1 MPKSHW
7 SAGNPEEGGGG
18 GRGEH
23 RGHDTLAPVNPFDS
37 MQGIWGR
44 GNVAIRTKSS
54 VWSGLKHTSTH
65 THTWEGQQEWW
76 GLGS

>member
-23 RGHDTLAPVNPFDS
+23 QGHDTLAPVNPFDS
-37 MQGIWGR
+37 MQGIG
-44 GNVAIRTKSS
+44 GGGMLQL
-54 VWSGLKHTSTH
+54 GLKALF
-65 THTWEGQQEWW
+65 
-76 GLGS
+76 GLG